1 MSVYERD
8 NAGLHISDDTF
19 QDDEGDFDIKKF
31 VINTTNEIW
40 DEQNFDKIY
49 DYFADDFVSYGA
61 EGREFNDL
69 DQLFDYVF
77 ERTAAFPDTKVFV
90 DDLFWV
96 GDDET
101 GYRTSHCFTVTG
113 TSTGKSKYGAPT
125 GKRLRLSGIANCKV
139 EKVEGKW
146 KYTEERAEDDQF
158 AIARACTPGPDIA
171 YPVNRLEESL
181 ESVAEKAGS
190 DLQLPSDDEIH
201 RKNEKIIGGIG
212 SRKGFSPGNF
222 LLDLVKEVWNGK
234 SIGKLE
240 NYYSED
246 IIFHA
251 ASGRELRGLEELR
264 QDVLDRLSAFPS
276 LKMIIEDLLVFQ
288 VGSNSFKT
296 SLPYTII
303 GKNSGHSKYGP
314 PTNRSVKFTGIANRT
329 IKRLNGDW
337 KVTEKWEGFDERR
350 LMAMDQV

>member
-19 QDDEGDFDIKKF
+19 QDGEGDFDIKKF

-113 TSTGKSKYGAPT
+113 TNTGKSKYGEPT

-158 AIARACTPGPDIA
+158 AIARACTPGPDIP
-171 YPVNRLEESL
+171 YPVDRLEEGL
-181 ESVAEKAGS
+181 EGVGEKTGS
-190 DLQLPSDDEIH
+190 DIQVPSDGEIH
-201 RKNEKIIGGIG
+201 KKNEKIIDEIG
-212 SRKGFSPGNF
+212 DRKGFSPGNF
-222 LLDLVKEVWNGK
+222 LLDLVEEVWNDK

-246 IIFHA
+246 LTFHA

-264 QDVLDRLSAFPS
+264 QDVLERLSAFPS

-288 VGSNSFKT
+288 IGSNSFKT

-314 PTNRSVKFTGIANRT
+314 PTNRLVKFTGIANRT
-329 IKRLNGDW
+329 INRLNGGW
-337 KVTEKWEGFDERR
+337 KVTEKWEGFDEKK
-350 LMAMDQV
+350 LMLIG